1 MKKQL
6 IFLIILLLLPLN
18 VIFAEDLIPKITS
31 ITPTKIQLGDEIEIT
46 GVNFGNEQTY
56 GWSISDKRDNTN
68 QEVIEWSSTKIKTKI
83 GNIHLGTNSLCIDYA
98 QGTLKCFEDVP
109 FDICSTENCAEISPP
124 KIFSVSPTT
133 VRIGDT
139 LEVVGENFENMTN
152 KAQMEFIPSFYYSSA
167 IGQVIS
173 WSNTKIL
180 VKVSSGVRLGLNDVS
195 NVYYDNMGRPSSFSS
210 PEFTVKDVCKSG
222 DNWSCSDYGV
232 CSESGIQIRTCA
244 KTSECQFLNS
254 PMPALTQTCNYIPS
268 CTANDYSC
276 GNWSACSQNG
286 RQTRACDKIKNCQD
300 GAVSIATSQSCTYT
314 PACISFYYS
323 SWSEC
328 SQDGK
333 QTRNITSKYP
343 SDCEGGVS
351 PQTTQSCTPPCT
363 SDIWSCSD
371 WNSCSAYGTQTRT
384 CTKTFDCLTVYTPS
398 PTISQSCT
406 PPCNADTWTCGTW
419 SSCSLSG
426 IQNRSC
432 TKTFD
437 CPNVQ
442 TTPPITDQ
450 YCEPPNRSIPQ
461 TPPSGTDEILNQDS
475 IIKSSV
481 KLLCPVDAQRAS
493 QGSGTVIDPSGIILT
508 NKHVIAGTL
517 GCLVG
522 FINDFND
529 EPYFGER
536 QIADIFKVSSNQDIA
551 ILKIRNPQNRQL
563 TSIDITRGNSNL
575 RLGTKITIYGYPA
588 KFGTNITY
596 TSGDFSGTDGNYLK
610 TTAILEYGN
619 SGGGAYLKD
628 GTFIGIPSA
637 VVKGELNAL
646 GYILSINTINSWLGN
661 SSITYGGTSNNTYSR
676 VSVLEDIDLNKLDSL
691 KLFIPETDVS
701 GNLVAP
707 VTPATNQKTQKITEQ
722 SQSSQAQE
730 ESTVIKSADTNQKTN
745 LEQNNSIPSEKG
757 NNHGIK
763 VPEQR
768 RSIVANAVQEIVKVA
783 ERNGGVGK
791 EIKVIAQTQTQNQ
804 EKLEIGIQ
812 KIQGR
817 SGFAKFFIGPN
828 YNEIKNSYKL
838 LEQSKKQIQELY
850 QLRTQVVNQGDQ
862 LQIVEQIQLLE
873 QANQQIETSLNE
885 APKGFSLFG
894 WIFRLFTK

>member
-1 MKKQL
+1 MKKYLLL
-6 IFLIILLLLPLN
+6 ILFCLLAFVNIANAEERTFYATDIRSSQCLTGSQFTGLNYTLDNADLIILKGAG
-18 VIFAEDLIPKITS
+18 FGSTEDGLAGEHACWSGQYIGGVFIKNSTTYSQIECFTVVTGDNIYIKNGVMSWNDSEIRFYAPKNISNNIYIDNGIRLRIYDTY
-31 ITPTKIQLGDEIEIT
+31 QG
-46 GVNFGNEQTY
+46 GGN
-56 GWSISDKRDNTN
+56 NC
-68 QEVIEWSSTKIKTKI
+68 KTAT
-83 GNIHLGTNSLCIDYA
+83 LSLS
-98 QGTLKCFEDVP
+98 P
-109 FDICSTENCAEISPP
+109 ICSAFIYSDWTSCSANSTQTRTVLN
-124 KIFSVSPTT
+124 SSPT
-133 VRIGDT
+133 GC
-139 LEVVGENFENMTN
+139 
-152 KAQMEFIPSFYYSSA
+152 
-167 IGQVIS
+167 
-173 WSNTKIL
+173 
-180 VKVSSGVRLGLNDVS
+180 SGG
-195 NVYYDNMGRPSSFSS
+195 S
-210 PEFTVKDVCKSG
+210 PT
-222 DNWSCSDYGV
+222 
-232 CSESGIQIRTCA
+232 
-244 KTSECQFLNS
+244 
-254 PMPALTQTCNYIPS
+254 LTQSCTPA
-268 CTANDYSC
+268 CTANDYSCGDWSSCSVSGNQTRTCNKTSNCDGGVQMPAISQSCTYTPPVCNSWTYSSWSDCQNNGTQTRTIINSSPDGCSGGNPVLTQSCSYIPFCTLSDYSC

-343 SDCEGGVS
+343 SNCEGGVS
-351 PQTTQSCTPPCT
+351 PQTTQSCTPPC
-363 SDIWSCSD
+363 S
-371 WNSCSAYGTQTRT
+371 
-384 CTKTFDCLTVYTPS
+384 
-398 PTISQSCT
+398 
-406 PPCNADTWTCGTW
+406 ADTWTCGSW
-419 SSCSLSG
+419 GECSLSG
-426 IQNRSC
+426 IQSRSC

-442 TTPPITDQ
+442 TAPPITDQ
-450 YCEPPNRSIPQ
+450 YCEPPSRPTPQ
-461 TPPSGTDEILNQDS
+461 TPPGGTDEILNQDS

-536 QIADIFKVSSNQDIA
+536 QIADIFKVSSNQDVA
-551 ILKIRNPQNRQL
+551 ILKIRNPQNKRL
-563 TSIDITRGNSNL
+563 TGIDITKGNSNL

-661 SSITYGGTSNNTYSR
+661 SSMTYGGTSNNNYSR
-676 VSVLEDIDLNKLDSL
+676 VSVLEDIDLNKLGSL
-691 KLFIPETDVS
+691 KLFIPDTDAKGDLSASAKNQNSQNIKEQPQSNQTQKESIVIE
-701 GNLVAP
+701 P
-707 VTPATNQKTQKITEQ
+707 TDKNQKI
-722 SQSSQAQE
+722 
-730 ESTVIKSADTNQKTN
+730 NP
-745 LEQNNSIPSEKG
+745 EQNNLALPEKG
-757 NNHGIK
+757 NNSSAKIS
-763 VPEQR
+763 EQR
-768 RSIVANAVQEIVKVA
+768 RSIVANAVQEMVKIA
-783 ERNGGVGK
+783 ERNGGVGQQ
-791 EIKVIAQTQTQNQ
+791 IKTVAQTQTQNQ
-804 EKLEIGIQ
+804 EKLETSIQ
-812 KIQGR
+812 KIQSR

-828 YNEIKNSYKL
+828 YGEIKNSQKL
-838 LEQSKKQIQELY
+838 LEQNKEQIQELDN
-850 QLRTQVVNQGDQ
+850 LRTQIVNQGDQ

-873 QANQQIETSLNE
+873 QANQQIETSLNK
-885 APKGFSLFG
+885 AQKGFSLLG